1 MKILILGIDGFVGWT
16 LALHLANKGHKVSGV
31 DNFNRRKWVKSMQS
45 QSVTPILPMK
55 DRINAFF
62 KRFGYRLNFYHINVI
77 NPLLLGN
84 IFSKEKPDCIVH
96 FAEQPSAAY
105 SMKDVKSC
113 LETYKNNILGTL
125 SVLWNVKKY
134 CPKAHILHAGT
145 MGVYSYDLPFT
156 PEGNF
161 EIEIDNKKLTIPY
174 PKLGGSFYHCTK
186 SCDAI
191 NLEFGSK
198 VWNLKITDVHQ
209 GIIYG
214 IHSEGMDNDNLLTRL
229 DIDECF
235 VPGTR
240 ITCNNGYKN
249 IEEICIGDEVLTHKN
264 RYCKV
269 TKVFSRKYQGT
280 LLKLEFD
287 NKFNNLICTPSH
299 PFLAVERTD
308 INGFSE
314 PKWMTAS
321 EIKSKFEE
329 IKHYEKNVKYWFE
342 ETCKLR
348 NKYKWGAIKIAKK
361 LGLRPTLVE
370 SWIKYNNFSKTI
382 KERYRIYLVYPII
395 GITKDI
401 DEIDCR
407 KYNKWKE
414 SKYNKNHILKSPL
427 PSYLKVDYDLM
438 KFFGLWLAEGS
449 ITSRGISF
457 SFNQNKDKKLIEF
470 TKKYSENVLKINY
483 HILERKNCIVIT
495 LYSIALKRLML
506 DLFNCGAK
514 EKEIPQWILFLPID
528 KQQGLIDGIFAG
540 DGYKGNNLEIANLQL
555 CESIRLILGRMGK
568 HASIYKRSRT
578 NIKLPEGRTCEESI
592 FYNCHWNDLSKDK
605 TNYKFVQD
613 MILVPIR
620 NVEEISYDGMVY
632 NLHVEKDNSY
642 VANTV
647 AVHNCFGT
655 LAHRFVAQAVS
666 GMPLTLYGK
675 GHQRRGFIPLSDAIQ
690 CFTLLLENPPKRG
703 YRVVNQ
709 FENVY
714 DISHIADKVI
724 QIANEFGI
732 NAQKSNI
739 PNPRVELED
748 NYWYDPIHK
757 ELKKLGYKPSTT
769 LENEIRHLF
778 KVIVK
783 FKHRIKKKVLMPRID
798 WR

>member
-77 NPLLLGN
+77 NPLLLGE
-84 IFSKEKPDCIVH
+84 IFKREKPDCIVH

-105 SMKDVKSC
+105 SMRNVKSC

-161 EIEIDNKKLTIPY
+161 EIEIDNRKLTIPY

-191 NLEFGSK
+191 NLEFASK
-198 VWNLKITDVHQ
+198 IWDLILSDVHQ
-209 GIIYG
+209 GVIYG
-214 IHSEGMDNDNLLTRL
+214 IHIEEMDNDNLLTRL
-229 DIDECF
+229 DVDE
-235 VPGTR
+235 
-240 ITCNNGYKN
+240 
-249 IEEICIGDEVLTHKN
+249 
-264 RYCKV
+264 
-269 TKVFSRKYQGT
+269 
-280 LLKLEFD
+280 
-287 NKFNNLICTPSH
+287 
-299 PFLAVERTD
+299 A
-308 INGFSE
+308 
-314 PKWMTAS
+314 
-321 EIKSKFEE
+321 
-329 IKHYEKNVKYWFE
+329 
-342 ETCKLR
+342 
-348 NKYKWGAIKIAKK
+348 
-361 LGLRPTLVE
+361 
-370 SWIKYNNFSKTI
+370 
-382 KERYRIYLVYPII
+382 
-395 GITKDI
+395 
-401 DEIDCR
+401 
-407 KYNKWKE
+407 
-414 SKYNKNHILKSPL
+414 
-427 PSYLKVDYDLM
+427 
-438 KFFGLWLAEGS
+438 
-449 ITSRGISF
+449 
-457 SFNQNKDKKLIEF
+457 
-470 TKKYSENVLKINY
+470 
-483 HILERKNCIVIT
+483 
-495 LYSIALKRLML
+495 
-506 DLFNCGAK
+506 
-514 EKEIPQWILFLPID
+514 
-528 KQQGLIDGIFAG
+528 
-540 DGYKGNNLEIANLQL
+540 
-555 CESIRLILGRMGK
+555 
-568 HASIYKRSRT
+568 
-578 NIKLPEGRTCEESI
+578 
-592 FYNCHWNDLSKDK
+592 
-605 TNYKFVQD
+605 
-613 MILVPIR
+613 
-620 NVEEISYDGMVY
+620 
-632 NLHVEKDNSY
+632 
-642 VANTV
+642 
-647 AVHNCFGT
+647 FGT

-724 QIANEFGI
+724 QVANEFGI

-778 KVIVK
+778 KVMMK
-783 FKHRIKKKVLMPRID
+783 FKNRIKKEVLIPKIN
-798 WR
+798 WK